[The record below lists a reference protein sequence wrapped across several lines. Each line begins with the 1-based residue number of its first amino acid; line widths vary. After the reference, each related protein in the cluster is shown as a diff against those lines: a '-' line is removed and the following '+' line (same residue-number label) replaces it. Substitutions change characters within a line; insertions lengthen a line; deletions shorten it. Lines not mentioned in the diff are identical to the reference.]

1 MSHIYLKNTY
11 TMGCSCKSKGTKK
24 QASQVT
30 KRSNVPAPTHTIS
43 RAGSSV
49 PRKKIVIR
57 RPAR

>member
-1 MSHIYLKNTY
+1 
-11 TMGCSCKSKGTKK
+11 MGCACKSKGVKK

-30 KRSNVPAPTHTIS
+30 KRSNVPAPTHNAVN

-49 PRKKIVIR
+49 ARKKIVIR